1 MFLCTEASDRPGTVT
16 VTVQSKNVI
25 FLGDISF
32 EYIDD
37 EETSLSRLVKD
48 PRFLKKFFTKMAE
61 EQDKKTCECEKQFNL
76 QPPYNDTTAGMLLYC
91 TLLKWEEHY
100 YFHCPCGA

>member
-1 MFLCTEASDRPGTVT
+1 
-16 VTVQSKNVI
+16 
-25 FLGDISF
+25 
-32 EYIDD
+32 
-37 EETSLSRLVKD
+37 
-48 PRFLKKFFTKMAE
+48 MAE